1 MKKIIITILALGVLV
16 GGFIMINKKASSPI
30 LSDIKKI
37 IYTET
42 GIEVRIRNYDPPR
55 LSIVVDNSPAAS
67 ELHSQKN
74 ILINALQ
81 EYLVEKISIRTQ

>member
-1 MKKIIITILALGVLV
+1 MSLEPLQFQKDDSQNISEKI
-16 GGFIMINKKASSPI
+16 SI